1 MPQSQMSGS
10 FDPELAALMRAAF
23 EAAWNSLTACGSVD
37 TVAYGAEWARET
49 IALYIIE
56 ATQRGERDVAKLR
69 EEAIAHLA
77 NARFEGRSSDRAR
90 FPEPLVSGD
99 TA

>member
-37 TVAYGAEWARET
+37 TVAYRAEWARET

-56 ATQRGERDVAKLR
+56 ATERGERDVAKLR
-69 EEAIAHLA
+69 EEAIAHLT
-77 NARFEGRSSDRAR
+77 NARFEGTRLDRAR
-90 FPEPLVSGD
+90 PESLVSER

>member
-1 MPQSQMSGS
+1 MSGS

-37 TVAYGAEWARET
+37 TVAYRAEWARET

-56 ATQRGERDVAKLR
+56 ATQRGERDVVKLR
-69 EEAIAHLA
+69 EEAITHLA
-77 NARFEGRSSDRAR
+77 NATFGRRSSDRVR
-90 FPEPLVSGD
+90 FPEPLVLGD